1 VKQILKMKTIIF
13 VIVMGLAMSS
23 IPLLFAVVFWNVW
36 FLSFY
41 ILSIGWAARMVYL
54 TRRNK

>member
-1 VKQILKMKTIIF
+1 MKTIIF

-23 IPLLFAVVFWNVW
+23 IPLLLAVVFWNVW